1 MNGMSR
7 RRAVVAGDWLCELT
21 ASRGMFS
28 SQFTVALTV
37 SFIIPRGL
45 RLGGHRKQIWHNL
58 HINVRIQL
66 EETRQKSE
74 AKPFS
79 WQLLCYD
86 LTSQHPVMFCWSE
99 GNALPPLTVALAHS
113 CWDLRHLH
121 QPMLAHCSLVWLT
134 PGPLNIP
141 TFQTMSAT
149 WWNENNNNVPAPLP
163 GGQTSLNACQFNPEY
178 WMYQRVEYYKTH
190 VDCSAKFS
198 TLTSMQVCQKPLK
211 ISSPAD
217 TVLCNSSIISLLKC
231 VP

>member
-45 RLGGHRKQIWHNL
+45 RLGGLCKQIWHNL

-79 WQLLCYD
+79 WHLLCYD
-86 LTSQHPVMFCWSE
+86 LTSQHPVLFCWERRQCPAPTDSV
-99 GNALPPLTVALAHS
+99 T
-113 CWDLRHLH
+113 
-121 QPMLAHCSLVWLT
+121 
-134 PGPLNIP
+134 GPLMLRPETSAPTHAGSLFTGLTHPWSSQHSHIP
-141 TFQTMSAT
+141 DHVS
-149 WWNENNNNVPAPLP
+149 NVMK
-163 GGQTSLNACQFNPEY
+163 
-178 WMYQRVEYYKTH
+178 WK
-190 VDCSAKFS
+190 
-198 TLTSMQVCQKPLK
+198 
-211 ISSPAD
+211 
-217 TVLCNSSIISLLKC
+217 
-231 VP
+231 